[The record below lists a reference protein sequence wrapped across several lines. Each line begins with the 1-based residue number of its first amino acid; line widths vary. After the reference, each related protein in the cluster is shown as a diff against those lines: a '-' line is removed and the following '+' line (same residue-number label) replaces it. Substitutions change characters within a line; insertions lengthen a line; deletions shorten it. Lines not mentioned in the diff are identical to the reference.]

1 MLKTFFN
8 HNYFFLLVA
17 LLSFN
22 FLCAQG
28 ILKGIGNRGFPTGSS
43 SSGSDSLKRRDHF
56 DDSITIRFHYLDSSR
71 NLLIDSSINDFTKRF
86 PVPATYHYLGNTG
99 TAATSILFA
108 PQQKIGWDPGFHAY
122 DIYKWMPDRVHF
134 FNTTR
139 PYTELG
145 YMLGSQSQQ
154 IIEILQTQNIKP
166 YLNVSLQFRAINNP
180 GFFQNQKT
188 AHNNYLLNS
197 WYQSRNRRYNNYF
210 VLLGNKLRAGENGGI
225 KNDTDYL
232 NITQFNERLSVPTK
246 IGASQPF
253 TRNFFGNNI
262 RTGNRYN
269 ESYFVLRQQYDIG
282 QKDSIVTDSTVVPLF
297 YPRLRFEH
305 TIKYGSYKYEFS
317 DVDADSA
324 YYRDNYGIS
333 LLSPTDTLVLADKW
347 KEWTNDFSI
356 YQFPDAK
363 NSQQFIKAGIEYQW
377 LKGILKNDSGNYY
390 NLIAH
395 GEYRNRTRNQ
405 KWDIAASGRLYIN
418 GLNGGDYQAYISLQR
433 LISNT
438 IGSLQVGFEN
448 TNRSPSFLYEEK
460 SNFYLD
466 APKSFSKENTTHLF
480 ANMFNPALKLQLS
493 ADYFLIGNYLYFS
506 DFYKPRQENVLFNVL
521 RIQASKRLRLF
532 KNWNWYADV
541 YLQQKAGNAD
551 LNLPLF
557 LTRNR
562 IMYEGNF
569 GFKNLNIAF
578 GTEMRY
584 HTPYK
589 ADNYSPVLGQFTYQ
603 DTIQIKNRPDI
614 NAFLHFR
621 IRSFKAYA
629 RAENL
634 NTFRVNNGAVEFKE
648 HNFAAPDYPYP
659 GLVIRLGIYWSF
671 VN

>member
-1 MLKTFFN
+1 VLKKSFN
-8 HNYFFLLVA
+8 HKYFFIIAA
-17 LLSFN
+17 LLGYN
-22 FLCAQG
+22 FLGAQG
-28 ILKGIGNRGFPTGSS
+28 ILTRGFPTGSS
-43 SSGSDSLKRRDHF
+43 SAGNDSLKRRDRF
-56 DDSITIRFHYLDSSR
+56 EDSITIRFHYLDSSR
-71 NLLIDSSINDFTKRF
+71 NLLIDSSINDFTTRF
-86 PVPATYHYLGNTG
+86 PVPITYHYLGNPG
-99 TAATSILFA
+99 TAAKSILFA

-122 DIYKWMPDRVHF
+122 DIYKWMLERVRF

-154 IIEILQTQNIKP
+154 IIEVLQTQNLKP
-166 YLNVSLQFRAINNP
+166 YWNATLQFRAINNP

-188 AHNNYLLNS
+188 AHNNYLLSS
-197 WYQSRNRRYNNYF
+197 WYQSPNRRYNNYF

-232 NITQFNERLSVPTK
+232 NIAQYNERLSVPTK
-246 IGASQPF
+246 IGVAQPF
-253 TRNFFGNNI
+253 SRNFFGNDI

-269 ESYFVLRQQYDIG
+269 ESDFLLRQQYDVG
-282 QKDSIVTDSTVVPLF
+282 QKDSIVTDSTVIPLF

-317 DVDADSA
+317 DVDADSI
-324 YYRDNYGIS
+324 YYSHNYRINLPS
-333 LLSPTDTLVLADKW
+333 LTDTLLLSDKW

-363 NSQQFIKAGIEYQW
+363 NSQQFIKAGMEYQW
-377 LKGILKNDSGNYY
+377 LKGILKNRSENYY
-390 NLIAH
+390 NLIVH

-405 KWDIAASGRLYIN
+405 KWDMAASGRLYIN
-418 GLNGGDYQAYISLQR
+418 GLNAGDYRAYISLER
-433 LISNT
+433 LISNK

-448 TNRSPSFLYEEK
+448 YNRSPSFLYRQE
-460 SNFYLD
+460 SNFYLGE
-466 APKSFSKENTTHLF
+466 PTTFSTENTTHLF
-480 ANMFNPALKLQLS
+480 ANIFNPFLKLQLS
-493 ADYFLIGNYLYFS
+493 ADYFLVGNYLYFT
-506 DFYKPRQENVLFNVL
+506 DLYKPRQENALFNVL
-521 RIQASKRLRLF
+521 RIQASKKWRLG
-532 KNWNWYADV
+532 KNWSWYGDV

-551 LNLPLF
+551 LNLPLV

-569 GFKNLNIAF
+569 GFKNLDIAF
-578 GTEMRY
+578 GAEMRY

-589 ADNYSPVLGQFTYQ
+589 ADNYSPILGKFIYQ
-603 DTIQIKNRPDI
+603 DTLQIKNRPDV

-634 NTFRVNNGAVEFKE
+634 NTFRINNGGVEFKE
-648 HNFAAPDYPYP
+648 QNFAAPDYPYP